1 MERNL
6 FYTPKVNDISF
17 EIPEKVISLMV
28 NELNALRYSYP
39 KITLL
44 IELMYNYIDNR
55 YSKYEYYL

>member
-1 MERNL
+1 MKRNL

-28 NELNALRYSYP
+28 DELNALQYSYP

-44 IELMYNYIDNR
+44 LELLYFGTID
-55 YSKYEYYL
+55 LIDTI

>member
-28 NELNALRYSYP
+28 NELNALRYSYL
-39 KITLL
+39 KVTLL
-44 IELMYNYIDNR
+44 LALFYNFSELQNKQIQ
-55 YSKYEYYL
+55 YE